1 MTVGRWESLASS
13 AAHSAHPAQPPSQPP
28 RAARVC
34 VCAGAAGGVS
44 HDAAPAGHL
53 PAGKGEAEEAGTT
66 EGLVV
71 LVLLLMRVEL
81 CVPVTALVD

>member
-71 LVLLLMRVEL
+71 LVLLLMRVER